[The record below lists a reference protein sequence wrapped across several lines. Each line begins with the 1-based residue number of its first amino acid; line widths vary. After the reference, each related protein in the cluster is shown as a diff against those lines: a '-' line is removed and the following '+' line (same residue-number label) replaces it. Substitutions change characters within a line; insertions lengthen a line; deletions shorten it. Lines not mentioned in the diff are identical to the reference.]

1 VGHPCGIPITGNGQP
16 TKLLRIHNVKQRVVS
31 GDFTYSLAMVRQSP
45 SPASYTEFYWP
56 IGWSRRC
63 RFFLGL
69 TSPTTCYRVCG
80 RRDHLKLPERLQ
92 SGLVSG
98 LSRLLGSGGSSP
110 D

>member
-1 VGHPCGIPITGNGQP
+1 MGEHYTPYLHLSTFNLWAIPVAYPSLAMDSPQ
-16 TKLLRIHNVKQRVVS
+16 KSLFIHYVKQRVVS
-31 GDFTYSLAMVRQSP
+31 M
-45 SPASYTEFYWP
+45 
-56 IGWSRRC
+56 RC

-80 RRDHLKLPERLQ
+80 RRDHLTLPKRLQ

-110 D
+110 DKY